1 MQYQCSAHREVFKIA
16 TIYKTESGTWKA
28 QIRMQGKPSVTKTF
42 RIKRDAQD
50 WSLSTEDEMRRGIY
64 LPRAQSEKMT
74 IKAAMKRY
82 LEEITPTKK
91 ESTQKAEKFRVERI
105 TKEFGQYSLA
115 SLTPGVIAR
124 YRDQRLKL
132 GKSNSTVRLELA
144 LLGHLYSTAIK
155 DWQMGIAYNPVQSIR
170 KPAPSAGR
178 DRRLIDGE
186 EERLL
191 KACDEHSNPFLGWVV
206 RIALATSMR
215 QGEILK
221 LEKKNVNLLKRTVT
235 LLDTKN
241 GSTRTVPLSNKAHE
255 TFKTVLEHPIRPI
268 DTSLLFYGE
277 PGRDGARKPYT
288 VNRVWSSALKRA
300 EIEGLRFHDLRHEAT
315 SRLVEAGLSDQQ
327 VASITG
333 HKSMQMLKRYTHLR
347 SENLVELIANI

>member
-1 MQYQCSAHREVFKIA
+1 MS
-16 TIYKTESGTWKA
+16 
-28 QIRMQGKPSVTKTF
+28 
-42 RIKRDAQD
+42 
-50 WSLSTEDEMRRGIY
+50 
-64 LPRAQSEKMT
+64 
-74 IKAAMKRY
+74 RY
-82 LEEITPTKK
+82 LGEITPGKK
-91 ESTQKAEKFRVERI
+91 ESTQRAELYRAEQLI
-105 TKEFGQYSLA
+105 AEFGRYSLA
-115 SLTPGVIAR
+115 SLTPDVITR
-124 YRDQRLKL
+124 YRDKRLKS
-132 GKSNSTVRLELA
+132 GKSKSTVRLELA

-155 DWQMGIAYNPVQSIR
+155 DWQMGIVNNPVQSIR
-170 KPAPSAGR
+170 KPTPDAGR
-178 DRRLIDGE
+178 DRRLEDGE

-191 KACDEHSNPFLGWVV
+191 KACDEHSNPFLGWIV
-206 RIALATSMR
+206 RIALATAMR

-241 GSTRTVPLSNKAHE
+241 GETRTVPLSNKAYE

-288 VNRVWSSALKRA
+288 VNRVWSSTLRRA

-347 SENLVELIANI
+347 SENLVNLIANI